1 MSPVRAKRSKPI
13 IGLSGGIGA
22 GKSAVA
28 EILGSLGAAVID
40 SDRLSHEVMCEPD
53 VVATLRS
60 WWGHSVL
67 TVDGVPD
74 RRAIAAIVFKDSA
87 ELTKLEEL
95 LYPRIHD
102 RREVLVDRY
111 DADAAVRAIVLDAPK
126 LYEASLEGLCDSVI
140 FVDADWQ
147 VRVKRVGA
155 SRGWDE
161 AELRRR
167 EKLQFPLDQKRA
179 NADYCVTNHSRID
192 ELRSEVNRVFSS
204 IVASF
209 SA

>member
-40 SDRLSHEVMCEPD
+40 SDRLSHEVMREPD
-53 VVATLRS
+53 VVATLRR
-60 WWGHSVL
+60 WWGDSVL
-67 TVDGVPD
+67 TVEGVPD
-74 RRAIAAIVFKDSA
+74 RRAIAAIVFKDPA

-126 LYEASLEGLCDSVI
+126 LYEAGLEGLCDSVI

-204 IVASF
+204 IVAPF

>member
-40 SDRLSHEVMCEPD
+40 SDRLSHEVMREPD
-53 VVATLRS
+53 VVATLRR
-60 WWGHSVL
+60 WWGDSVL
-67 TVDGVPD
+67 TVEGVPD
-74 RRAIAAIVFKDSA
+74 RRAIAAIVFKDPA
-87 ELTKLEEL
+87 ELTKLEGL

-126 LYEASLEGLCDSVI
+126 LYEAGLEGLCDSVI

-167 EKLQFPLDQKRA
+167 EKLQFPLDHKRA

-204 IVASF
+204 IVAPF